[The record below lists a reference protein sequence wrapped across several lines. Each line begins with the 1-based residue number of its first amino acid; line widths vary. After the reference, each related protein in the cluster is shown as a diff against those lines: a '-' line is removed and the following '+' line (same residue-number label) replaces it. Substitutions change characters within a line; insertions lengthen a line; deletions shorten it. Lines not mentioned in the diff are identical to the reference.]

1 MLAPSLAPPARAA
14 LNSLGLRKA
23 PAETRV
29 VVAMSGGVDSSVTAA
44 MLAAEGYDVVGVTM
58 QLYDH
63 GEATHR
69 KGACCAGQDIHDAR
83 DVAARLGIP
92 HYVLDYE
99 ERFREKV
106 IEPFARAYVA
116 GETPVPCV
124 ACNQH
129 MKFADLFAAAND
141 LGADLLATG
150 HYVVSRD
157 DERGT
162 ERSTE
167 RPTGSRPELF
177 PVRHH
182 PRAARRVSG
191 IPLGTMPKARVREL
205 AREYGLVIAEKA
217 DSQDICF
224 VPSGHYTDMI
234 ERLMPGASVPGEIV
248 NVDGRVLGR
257 HNGVV
262 HYTIGQRRGIGVAAA
277 EALYVVALD
286 AANARVVVGPRSSLA
301 MARLRLRDVNWIG
314 EGEIAD
320 LPDDGL
326 LIAARVRSTRPPALA
341 PLSRTGEIEFV
352 QPKTAYRRARR
363 AYSMTPSTRTHGCSG
378 AVYRR
383 WLSGRPQWRRSTT
396 NPTRR
401 KRKPLL
407 AHEMGQNLD
416 DLSAPELMD
425 RIGLLRA
432 EIERLERAIEARQA
446 TRAAADLGI
455 QDLTCEGRAACA
467 QDRRCSLK
475 MQLTLTDHE

>member
-1 MLAPSLAPPARAA
+1 
-14 LNSLGLRKA
+14 
-23 PAETRV
+23 
-29 VVAMSGGVDSSVTAA
+29 MSGGVDSSVAAA

-129 MKFADLFAAAND
+129 MKFADLFDAATD

-157 DERGT
+157 DERGG
-162 ERSTE
+162 RA
-167 RPTGSRPELF
+167 LY
-177 PVRHH
+177 
-182 PRAARRVSG
+182 RAADPDRDQSYFLFATTRAQLARVRF
-191 IPLGTMPKARVREL
+191 PLGTMPKAQVRAL

-224 VPSGHYTDMI
+224 VPAGHYTDMI
-234 ERLMPGASVPGEIV
+234 ERLIPGASVPGEIV
-248 NVDGRVLGR
+248 DVNGRVVGR

-301 MARLRLRDVNWIG
+301 VSRLRLRDINWIG

-320 LPDDGL
+320 LPAGGL
-326 LIAARVRSTRPPALA
+326 PIAARVRSTRPPAPAL
-341 PLSRTGEIEFV
+341 LRSSGEIEFV
-352 QPKTAYRRARR
+352 QPESGVSPGQACVFYDFGRPERTGARGRIYRRRLTVCVR
-363 AYSMTPSTRTHGCSG
+363 GDREWP
-378 AVYRR
+378 
-383 WLSGRPQWRRSTT
+383 RSTT
-396 NPTRR
+396 NCHSARSASRSSPTRS
-401 KRKPLL
+401 
-407 AHEMGQNLD
+407 G
-416 DLSAPELMD
+416 
-425 RIGLLRA
+425 RISM
-432 EIERLERAIEARQA
+432 I
-446 TRAAADLGI
+446 
-455 QDLTCEGRAACA
+455 C
-467 QDRRCSLK
+467 RRPS
-475 MQLTLTDHE
+475 

>member
-1 MLAPSLAPPARAA
+1 MLAPSLAPPPRAA
-14 LNSLGLRKA
+14 LNSLGLQKA
-23 PAETRV
+23 PADTRV

-116 GETPVPCV
+116 GETPVPCI

-157 DERGT
+157 DGRGG
-162 ERSTE
+162 RA
-167 RPTGSRPELF
+167 LF
-177 PVRHH
+177 
-182 PRAARRVSG
+182 RAADPDRDQSYFLFATTRAQLQRLRF
-191 IPLGTMPKARVREL
+191 PLGTLPKARVREI

-248 NVDGRVLGR
+248 NVNGRVLGR

-262 HYTIGQRRGIGVAAA
+262 HYTIGQRRGIGVAAS

-286 AANARVVVGPRSSLA
+286 AANARVVVGPRSSLVVT
-301 MARLRLRDVNWIG
+301 RLRLRDINWIG
-314 EGEIAD
+314 DGEFAD
-320 LPDDGL
+320 LPGAGL
-326 LIAARVRSTRPPALA
+326 PVAARVRSTRPPAPAL
-341 PLSRTGEIEFV
+341 LSPSGEIEFV
-352 QPKTAYRRARR
+352 QPESGVSPGQACVFYDSVDPDARVL
-363 AYSMTPSTRTHGCSG
+363 GG
-378 AVYRR
+378 
-383 WLSGRPQWRRSTT
+383 GF
-396 NPTRR
+396 
-401 KRKPLL
+401 
-407 AHEMGQNLD
+407 
-416 DLSAPELMD
+416 
-425 RIGLLRA
+425 I
-432 EIERLERAIEARQA
+432 
-446 TRAAADLGI
+446 AAA
-455 QDLTCEGRAACA
+455 
-467 QDRRCSLK
+467 
-475 MQLTLTDHE
+475 